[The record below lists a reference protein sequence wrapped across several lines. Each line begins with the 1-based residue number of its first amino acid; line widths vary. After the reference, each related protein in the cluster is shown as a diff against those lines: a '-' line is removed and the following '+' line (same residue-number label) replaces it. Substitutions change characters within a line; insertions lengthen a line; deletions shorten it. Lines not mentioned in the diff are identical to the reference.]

1 MCRLDTGR
9 QVRWLLIVN
18 VLAGAL
24 ALGQTPSEPPRLDWR
39 KVGSSSIDLMLAAPA
54 TGPVDQ
60 VWFSQDGRT
69 LYARTH
75 SGKVLETADFENW
88 AQAVTPAPRPE
99 PMAGIAA
106 ARLPAVNAVLRA
118 SPADTRRIYALAT
131 HVYVSA
137 DGGGNWTNLT
147 AFKRRICDRRRAAR
161 SSGFTPRS

>member
-18 VLAGAL
+18 LLAGAL

-39 KVGSSSIDLMLAAPA
+39 KVGSSSIDLMLASPA

-60 VWFSQDGRT
+60 VWFSQDG
-69 LYARTH
+69 RTH

-99 PMAGIAA
+99 PSAGIAA
-106 ARLPAVNAVLRA
+106 ARLPAANVVLRA
-118 SPADTRRIYALAT
+118 SPADTRRIYALASQ
-131 HVYVSA
+131 VYVSA
-137 DGGGNWTNLT
+137 DGGHNWTNLT
-147 AFKRRICDRRRAAR
+147 AFKDESVI
-161 SSGFTPRS
+161 